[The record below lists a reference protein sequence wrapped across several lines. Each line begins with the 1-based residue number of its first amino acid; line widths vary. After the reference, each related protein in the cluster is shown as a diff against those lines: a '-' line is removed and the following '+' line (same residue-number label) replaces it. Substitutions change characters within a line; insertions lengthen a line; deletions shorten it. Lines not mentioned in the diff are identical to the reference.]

1 MHGPSPTAPATEQAG
16 AAAHYHANRKRLMK
30 QPTHENLDETFIAR
44 QRQRLLALR
53 AQLIAGGD
61 AAGAEENTLQTAAG
75 DEPRDAVDDG
85 DRLEQQANDEAL
97 LAHDLDRIAAIDRAL
112 EKIQEHTYGLSDG
125 NGEPIGRAHLEAV
138 PEAVFTV
145 DELNAKERRR

>member
-1 MHGPSPTAPATEQAG
+1 MGRRPPAPATEEAG
-16 AAAHYHANRKRLMK
+16 TGHSLPRQSETTMN
-30 QPTHENLDETFIAR
+30 QPIHENLDEAFVAR
-44 QRQRLLALR
+44 QRERLLKLR
-53 AQLIAGGD
+53 EQLIADGD
-61 AAGAEENTLQTAAG
+61 AAGAEENTLQIAAG

-85 DRLEQQANDEAL
+85 NRLEQQANDEAV

-112 EKIQEHTYGLSDG
+112 EKIQDHTYGVSDG

-145 DELNAKERRR
+145 DELNAKARQR

>member
-1 MHGPSPTAPATEQAG
+1 MNKPMQED
-16 AAAHYHANRKRLMK
+16 
-30 QPTHENLDETFIAR
+30 LDAEFIAR
-44 QRQRLLALR
+44 QRERLLELR

-61 AAGAEENTLQTAAG
+61 AAGEEEDTLQMASG
-75 DEPRDAVDDG
+75 SEPRDAVDDG
-85 DRLEQQANDEAL
+85 NRLEQLANDEAL

-112 EKIQEHTYGLSDG
+112 KKIHEHTYGLSDG

-145 DELNAKERRR
+145 DELNAKARQR

>member
-1 MHGPSPTAPATEQAG
+1 MEATMNQAK
-16 AAAHYHANRKRLMK
+16 HHD
-30 QPTHENLDETFIAR
+30 LDEAFITR
-44 QRQRLLALR
+44 QRERLVQLR

-61 AAGAEENTLQTAAG
+61 AAGTEEDTLQMAAG
-75 DEPRDAVDDG
+75 NEPRDAVDDG

-112 EKIQEHTYGLSDG
+112 EKIKEHTYGLSDG
-125 NGEPIGRAHLEAV
+125 NGEPIGRARLEAV

-145 DELNAKERRR
+145 DELKARARPR